1 MKKLCFVTTV
11 SLTVRAFLVPVLAHL
26 RANTDWELT
35 VICDDDPTLAA
46 DLPAGVRYIPVSMK
60 RGISPAGIG
69 AMLKMRK
76 IFRREKFDM
85 VQYSTPNAALYAA
98 MASKMAGIR
107 HRKYHLMGFR
117 FLGFSGWKRSV
128 FKSIEKFTCRLSTDI
143 ECVSPSNM
151 KLGIGGK
158 VFPERKARVLFYGSS
173 AGVDLSK
180 FDIGRRDAWR
190 QELRREYGYE
200 EQDCVFGFAGRITGD
215 KGINVLLAAFRR
227 MKAPNARLF
236 LAGHVEQAHTL
247 DEQSMNWARENEA
260 VRFCGFVPDLE
271 RYYAMMDV
279 LVLPSYR
286 EGFGNIIIEAQAMG
300 VPVIVTDIPG
310 PIDAMEPGVTGLTV
324 PVGDVDALRQ
334 AMTALCACR
343 EERQQMGKRGRAFV
357 EERFDQK
364 KLVQVILEDRQAFLS
379 EK

>member
-11 SLTVRAFLVPVLAHL
+11 SLTVRAFLVPILRQLA
-26 RANTDWELT
+26 TQKDWQLT

-46 DLPAGVRYIPVSMK
+46 DLPEGVRYIPVSMK

-98 MASKMAGIR
+98 MASKMAGIK

-117 FLGFSGWKRSV
+117 FLGFSGWKRIL
-128 FKSIEKFTCRLSTDI
+128 FKLIEKVACGLSTDI
-143 ECVSPSNM
+143 ECVSASNM
-151 KLGIGGK
+151 RLGIEEG
-158 VFPERKARVLFYGSS
+158 VFPEKKARVLFHGSS
-173 AGVDLSK
+173 AGVDLQK
-180 FDIGRRDAWR
+180 FDIEKRESWR
-190 QELRREYGYE
+190 KALRREFGYE
-200 EQDCVFGFAGRITGD
+200 DGDCVFGFAGRITGD
-215 KGINVLLAAFRR
+215 KGINELLAAFGGLE
-227 MKAPNARLF
+227 APNGRLF
-236 LAGHVEQAHTL
+236 LAGRVEEEHTL
-247 DEQSMNWARENEA
+247 DADAMGRARENDK

-300 VPVIVTDIPG
+300 LPVIVTDIPG
-310 PIDAMEPGVTGLTV
+310 PIDAMDPGVTGLTV
-324 PVGDVDALRQ
+324 PVKDVQALRS
-334 AMTALCACR
+334 AMEQLCAHRETR
-343 EERQQMGKRGRAFV
+343 EEMGKKGRCFV
-357 EERFDQK
+357 EQRFDQK
-364 KLVQVILEDRQAFLS
+364 KLAQVILQDRMALLS
-379 EK
+379 E